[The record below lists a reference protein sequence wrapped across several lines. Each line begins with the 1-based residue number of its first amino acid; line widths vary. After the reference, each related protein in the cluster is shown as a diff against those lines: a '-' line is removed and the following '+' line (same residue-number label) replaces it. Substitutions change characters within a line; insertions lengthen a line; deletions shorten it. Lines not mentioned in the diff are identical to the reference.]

1 MSKSKCTGVVLYI
14 LLAGYPPFWDEDKYK
29 MYEQIVHGDYDYPS
43 PEWDAVTSE
52 AKVLLQT
59 LLVGRESVAVIV
71 LHVTNSAGGG
81 GSVAVIDAGRG
92 VLNRVITI
100 P

>member
-1 MSKSKCTGVVLYI
+1 MSKSKSTGVVLYI

-59 LLVGRESVAVIV
+59 MLVGRECTSNCTSCYK
-71 LHVTNSAGGG
+71 LCWW
-81 GSVAVIDAGRG
+81 GR
-92 VLNRVITI
+92 VY
-100 P
+100 